1 MTQSLDGA
9 TATVYLNGGPEAA
22 FQAYLRAEE
31 HAKPFLGTHRHTGFL
46 EPRKGLL
53 GTMGTTHCTCWL
65 FPLSTQ
71 QGSESVWDQLCQTTS
86 GEAQSRVSKTKE
98 TQPW

>member
-46 EPRKGLL
+46 EPRKRAAWDHGDHTLHLL
-53 GTMGTTHCTCWL
+53 AFSFVYPARL
-65 FPLSTQ
+65 
-71 QGSESVWDQLCQTTS
+71 
-86 GEAQSRVSKTKE
+86 
-98 TQPW
+98 